1 MNDHRDRIESTPF
14 EAPDLDQT
22 PQKRRLSKVAIFLG
36 GASIVL
42 AAIGWFLFTA
52 TAVKF
57 VTNPDGATLAVTDG
71 FSYRLGDQWLIR
83 PGEITVAAIAE
94 GYRPLNQRVEILN
107 ATSQQVELVLDPL
120 PGLLSISANA
130 IGALVT
136 VDGELIG
143 DTPINDALIE
153 AGVRSVQLTHPRFKD
168 LSTEV
173 EITGRN
179 VKQALELELLPA
191 WADITLSSTPEGA
204 TIIVDNAE
212 AGQTPTM
219 LELLE
224 GQRNIQLSLA
234 GFKPV
239 KTMIEVVSSIQQVLP
254 PFALE
259 QAFNWTGNI
268 ADNPPSI

>member
-1 MNDHRDRIESTPF
+1 M
-14 EAPDLDQT
+14 
-22 PQKRRLSKVAIFLG
+22 
-36 GASIVL
+36 
-42 AAIGWFLFTA
+42 
-52 TAVKF
+52 
-57 VTNPDGATLAVTDG
+57 
-71 FSYRLGDQWLIR
+71 
-83 PGEITVAAIAE
+83 AAIAE

-136 VDGELIG
+136 VDGEVIG

-204 TIIVDNAE
+204 TIIVDDAE
-212 AGQTPTM
+212 AGQTPTT

-224 GQRNIQLSLA
+224 GQRNIQLSLP
-234 GFKPV
+234 GSNQSKR
-239 KTMIEVVSSIQQVLP
+239 
-254 PFALE
+254 
-259 QAFNWTGNI
+259 
-268 ADNPPSI
+268 